1 MKHRN
6 STSEVQEWLWFG
18 LKPECHSATNSCL
31 LGISEP
37 TSSSMSATGL
47 QQNCALMPTFCFFG
61 GERWEGTWE
70 VVNPNSRLKL
80 YSSLPPPTAVDSSH
94 FTQANKAYGEK
105 SQLSRGESFSDMSGN
120 DMQLNFLAWFK
131 LHNAGGFP
139 MYLVWAEGWRGR
151 EMTVII

>member
-18 LKPECHSATNSCL
+18 LKPEGHSATNSCL

-47 QQNCALMPTFCFFG
+47 QQNRALMPTFCFFWG
-61 GERWEGTWE
+61 GERCEETWE

-80 YSSLPPPTAVDSSH
+80 YSSLPPVLQLTALISLRL
-94 FTQANKAYGEK
+94 T
-105 SQLSRGESFSDMSGN
+105 
-120 DMQLNFLAWFK
+120 K
-131 LHNAGGFP
+131 LMERNHTWAGGNPSLTCQGMTCSWIFWHGLSCT
-139 MYLVWAEGWRGR
+139 MQVASLCTWFGLRDGGEGKW
-151 EMTVII
+151 M